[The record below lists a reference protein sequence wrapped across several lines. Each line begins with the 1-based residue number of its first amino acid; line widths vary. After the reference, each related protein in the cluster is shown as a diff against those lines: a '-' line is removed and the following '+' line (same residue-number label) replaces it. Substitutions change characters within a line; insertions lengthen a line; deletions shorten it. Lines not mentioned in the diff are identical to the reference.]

1 MGRNGMNRITTLIV
15 VVLIAVIVTGFV
27 VRTMDEKGAGACDVH
42 PQLSDSQIASMRA
55 NIERARSQAFSAATA
70 DRRDKDAANK
80 AGEEAAFDTFV
91 HDLRDA
97 LAGEYLR
104 HRRSMDGCY

>member
-27 VRTMDEKGAGACDVH
+27 VRTMDEKGAGLCDVH
-42 PQLSDSQIASMRA
+42 PQLSNSQMSAMRA
-55 NIERARSQAFSAATA
+55 NIDRARSQAYDAAIS
-70 DRRDKDAANK
+70 DRHDKDAANK
-80 AGEEAAFDTFV
+80 AGDEAGFDTFV

-97 LAGEYLR
+97 LAG
-104 HRRSMDGCY
+104 